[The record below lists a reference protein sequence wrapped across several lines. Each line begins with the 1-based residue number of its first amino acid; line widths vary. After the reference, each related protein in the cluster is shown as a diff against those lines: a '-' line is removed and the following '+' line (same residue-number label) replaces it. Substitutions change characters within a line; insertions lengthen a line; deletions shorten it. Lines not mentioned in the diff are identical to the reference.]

1 MSRPKRSAPHPPLPS
16 RPAGRPGAPRAAG
29 VIHVQPDSTTAP
41 ESTAPL
47 PWYVPTPRS
56 GPLEDLRL
64 DRPTSARL
72 ANLALGGKDSLDPD
86 RTLLD
91 LLHAEDTDWTTTAL
105 RARQDLHRVVRR
117 LAEDGLDQFVDL
129 GCGLTT
135 GAPGSPL
142 APVHT
147 SILPIHPTAR
157 ITYVDVDPMVMTHA
171 RALLHA
177 PAPGQVRHIRAD
189 LTAPDGLLR
198 ELRRHSDV
206 DWHRPIAVVLADVLH
221 ELSDPQARALLTAL
235 RLALPLGSAL
245 VLTHRCTG
253 QSDRDAQVASLFA
266 QARLPWHPR
275 GRDAVD
281 TLLDGWQRQAPA
293 RGGDAAVVRT
303 VVAYGGTR

>member
-1 MSRPKRSAPHPPLPS
+1 MTRPKRRAPAAAVG
-16 RPAGRPGAPRAAG
+16 PAGRPGTLRAVG
-29 VIHVQPDSTTAP
+29 VIHVQPKPTIEPEGLAP
-41 ESTAPL
+41 M
-47 PWYVPTPRS
+47 PWYVPTPPPWPR
-56 GPLEDLRL
+56 EDLRL

-72 ANLALGGKDSLDPD
+72 ANLALGGKDHLGPD

-91 LLHAEDTDWTTTAL
+91 LLQAEDQDWTTTAL

-142 APVHT
+142 APIHT
-147 SILPIHPTAR
+147 SILPIRPTAR
-157 ITYVDVDPMVMTHA
+157 IAYVDIDPMVMTHA

-189 LTAPDGLLR
+189 LTAPEGLLQ
-198 ELRRHSDV
+198 ELRQHSDV
-206 DWHRPIAVVLADVLH
+206 DWQRPIAVVLADVLH
-221 ELSDPQARALLTAL
+221 ELSDPQARGLFSAL
-235 RLALPLGSAL
+235 RLALPQGSAL

-253 QSDRDAQVASLFA
+253 ESDRDARVSGLFA
-266 QARLPWHPR
+266 QARLPRHPR

-293 RGGDAAVVRT
+293 HGGDTAVVRT
-303 VVAYGGTR
+303 VVAYGGTK